1 MSFVLGVVLFAL
13 ALLISIAWHECGH
26 MWAAQ
31 ATGMKVRRYFVGFG
45 PTLWST
51 RRTSTRKGPTAG
63 DETEYGV
70 KAIPLGGFCDIAG
83 MTPHEDLTEVERER
97 AMYNQPTWKRLVV
110 LFAGPAQNFILGF
123 LLVILVGLTWGLPIL
138 GDKPVYATEISCVAP
153 STDTQGKPVDCTGP
167 APAAAAGLRSGDQIL
182 AVDGQPVSG
191 SSDLIGK
198 VQQSDGQ
205 VQLTVERDGARQEL
219 TVPVTQVQRM
229 TRNPDETL
237 SPVTVGAIGVGLD
250 QQNVREYGLASIW
263 GGAASFT
270 GDMFAE
276 TWKALISLPSKVGK
290 LWTAVTGGERAV
302 DTPVSVYGASVLGGE
317 AVDRGYWDVFFLL
330 LISVNFFLGAF
341 NLVPLL
347 PLDGGHM
354 AVAIYE
360 KIRNA
365 VRRLFGKAAAGPVDY
380 FKLLPL
386 TYGVVAVMAAF
397 MVLTLTADIVN
408 PIKVF

>member
-1 MSFVLGVVLFAL
+1 MSFVLGVVAFAL

-51 RRTSTRKGPTAG
+51 RRG
-63 DETEYGV
+63 ETEYGI

-83 MTPHEDLTEVERER
+83 MTPHDELAEEDRDR
-97 AMYNQPTWKRLVV
+97 AMYRQATWKRLTV
-110 LFAGPAQNFILGF
+110 LFAGPAQNFVF
-123 LLVILVGLTWGLPIL
+123 AFVLVIGVALVWGLPIL
-138 GDKPVYATEISCVAP
+138 GDKPVYATEIGCVAP
-153 STDTQGKPVDCTGP
+153 TTNAKGRPVDCTGP
-167 APAAAAGLRSGDQIL
+167 APAAAAGLRSGDRIL
-182 AVDGQPVSG
+182 AVNGHSVTG
-191 SSDLIGK
+191 SPDLVKK
-198 VQQSDGQ
+198 VQATTGELR
-205 VQLTVERDGARQEL
+205 LTVQRGEDTRDL
-219 TVPVTQVQRM
+219 TVPVTRVQRM
-229 TRNPDETL
+229 TQNPDETL
-237 SPVTVGAIGVGLD
+237 SPVTVGAIGVSLHQD
-250 QQNVREYGLASIW
+250 TVRDYDALTVW
-263 GGAASFT
+263 GGAVSFT

-290 LWTAVTGGERAV
+290 LWTAVTGGERDP

-317 AVDRGYWDVFFLL
+317 AAERGYWDVFFLL

-354 AVAIYE
+354 AIALYE
-360 KIRNA
+360 RCRDV
-365 VRRLFGKAAAGPVDY
+365 VRRRFGKAAVGPVDY
-380 FKLLPL
+380 YRLLPL

-397 MVLTLTADIVN
+397 MVLTLTADIIN